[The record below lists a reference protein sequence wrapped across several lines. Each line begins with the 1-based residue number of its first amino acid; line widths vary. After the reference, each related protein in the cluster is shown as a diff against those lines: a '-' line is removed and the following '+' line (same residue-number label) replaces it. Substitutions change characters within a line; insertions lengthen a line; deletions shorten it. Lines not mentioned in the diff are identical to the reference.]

1 MKSSNANR
9 LEPTSSNLL
18 KPTNVDLLKEEVEK
32 TFGRKILFSADCIY
46 LQTHI
51 LKHLQFTLSFN
62 TLRRFFGLME
72 SKHRQSVYTL
82 DVLSNYCGYSSFN
95 HFVASK
101 QQSQPAS
108 TEHQNFPLTNYLVRI
123 FKNIE
128 LKNTND
134 LVYLELVGQT
144 IQFLEHQS
152 YNFDEFQREI
162 ARTKNGQRIYFEK
175 FIHIDKLNSYYGD
188 GLRYYLHECN
198 EKDSQIFG
206 HSTLCF
212 RYWLS
217 KNNIGVE
224 HHYNKIIDYAVD
236 KSTPSNIAG
245 SFFAAQLFYANTFNR
260 PQDPILMEARQYYSL
275 IKSSKENLALVY
287 QFLKQFS
294 EALVLTSQY
303 EEATYYIE
311 EAIKKRKN
319 QNTDNDLGMF
329 EAIHL
334 FKAFVKTHLQE
345 PDAKEL
351 VTSIDP
357 NNYYFLHK
365 QYMTILY
372 LSLKQSFQKSSHNYD
387 QMQNLIEETG
397 FFRLSFEP

>member
-1 MKSSNANR
+1 MSA
-9 LEPTSSNLL
+9 NLL

-101 QQSQPAS
+101 EQSQS
-108 TEHQNFPLTNYLVRI
+108 VNTEHQNFPLTNYLVRI

-128 LKNTND
+128 LKNSND

-188 GLRYYLHECN
+188 GLRYYLHECS

-217 KNNIGVE
+217 GNNMGVE
-224 HHYNKIIDYAVD
+224 HHYNKITCYAVD
-236 KSTPSNIAG
+236 KTTPPNIAG
-245 SFFAAQLFYANTFNR
+245 GFFAAQLFYANAFNR
-260 PQDPILMEARQYYSL
+260 QQEPILMEARQYYSL
-275 IKSSKENLALVY
+275 LKSSKENLALVY
-287 QFLKQFS
+287 QFLKQLS
-294 EALVLTSQY
+294 EALILTAQY
-303 EEATYYIE
+303 EEAMYYIE
-311 EAIKKRKN
+311 EAIRKRKN
-319 QNTDNDLGMF
+319 QNPDNDLGMF

-334 FKAFVKTHLQE
+334 FNAFIKTHLQE
-345 PDAKEL
+345 PEAKEL

-372 LSLKQSFQKSSHNYD
+372 LSLKQSFQKNGHNHE

-397 FFRLSFEP
+397 FIKLSFVP

>member
-1 MKSSNANR
+1 MSA
-9 LEPTSSNLL
+9 NLL
-18 KPTNVDLLKEEVEK
+18 KPTNVDLLKEEIEK

-101 QQSQPAS
+101 EQSQSAN
-108 TEHQNFPLTNYLVRI
+108 TEDQNFPLTNYLVRV

-128 LKNTND
+128 LKNNND

-152 YNFDEFQREI
+152 FGFDAFQREI

-188 GLRYYLHECN
+188 GLRYYLHECG
-198 EKDSQIFG
+198 EKDGQIFG

-217 KNNIGVE
+217 GNNMGVE
-224 HHYNKIIDYAVD
+224 HNYNKIMLQAVD
-236 KSTPSNIAG
+236 KTTPPHIAG
-245 SFFAAQLFYANTFNR
+245 SFFAAQLFYAHAFNKQ
-260 PQDPILMEARQYYSL
+260 QDTILMEARQYYSL
-275 IKSSKENLALVY
+275 MKPSKENSTLSY
-287 QFLKQFS
+287 QFLKQLS
-294 EALVLTSQY
+294 EALVLTAQY
-303 EEATYYIE
+303 DEASYYIE
-311 EAIKKRKN
+311 EALRKRKG
-319 QNTDNDLGMF
+319 QNPDNDLGMF
-329 EAIHL
+329 EAIQL
-334 FKAFVKTHLQE
+334 FNAFVKTHVQE

-351 VTSIDP
+351 VLSINP

-365 QYMTILY
+365 RYMTILY
-372 LSLKQSFQKSSHNYD
+372 LSLKQSFQKSSHNHE

-397 FFRLSFEP
+397 FTRLSFAP